1 MAACKSQCKSSSA
14 TQAKTEQHKPQ
25 IDPTKST
32 CCSLKSNPSEQA
44 DKKEIKTLLFKA
56 LFSGVLGLG
65 ILILGWMPWQPVL
78 TKHTGQLSWLCI
90 GLVTLVTMIYAG
102 GSLYKSAWNSFK
114 NHAATMDTLVSIGT
128 LAAWVFSII
137 IIIHPALL
145 PNNGT
150 KHVYFEAALI
160 IIALINI
167 GAALETRAKGK
178 TSEAIKRLMGLQ
190 VKTARRVL
198 SNGQI
203 EEVPLKELLIGD
215 HIQVR
220 PGDKIPI
227 DGEII
232 EGNSSIDE
240 AMLTGEATPVA
251 KKAGDTVF
259 GSTIN
264 QTGSFIFKVTKTG
277 KDTTLAQIIELV
289 KNAQNNKSPIVRLV
303 DKVSSYFA
311 PIVMIIS
318 MITAMIWFN
327 LGYSAGFVLTAS
339 MTVLIIACPCALGL
353 AAPISIM
360 VGTGK
365 AAEHGVLV
373 RNGEALQQAS
383 RITTVVLDKTGT
395 VTKGKPEVIQI
406 ITLNNNI
413 SEKKLLSYANALE
426 HHSEHPLAQA
436 IIQKAEAENIS
447 ENTEHTI
454 ESVKNFEAIPGH
466 GVKALINNKI
476 TVLGNHKL
484 MAAYGVDISSLEKT
498 AQEISQRAQT
508 AIYIAI
514 DHQLAGLIAVSD
526 PIKPDSKISIEQLHK
541 MGITVVMLTGDHQDT
556 AQAVAKQVGVD
567 QVIAEVLPA
576 DKAAEIIKLQQQG
589 QGENNII
596 AMVGDGIND
605 APALTQ
611 ADIGF
616 AIGAGSDIAIESAG
630 ITLIN
635 NSLQGVVN
643 AILISKATIK
653 NLKQNLLGAF
663 IYNSLG
669 VPIAAGVLYPLLGL
683 LLSPVIAAAAMACS
697 SLTVVS
703 NANRLRLFKPTKN
716 TSLDIEKI

>member
-1 MAACKSQCKSSSA
+1 MAACKSQCKSSRA
-14 TQAKTEQHKPQ
+14 TGTKTEQHKSQ

-65 ILILGWMPWQPVL
+65 ILILGWMPWQPIL
-78 TKHTGQLSWLCI
+78 TNHTGQLSWLCV
-90 GLVTLVTMIYAG
+90 GLVTLVTMIYSG

-128 LAAWVFSII
+128 LAAWMFSII

-145 PNNGT
+145 PNSGT

-240 AMLTGEATPVA
+240 AMLTGEAIPVA
-251 KKAGDTVF
+251 KKTGDTVF

-289 KNAQNNKSPIVRLV
+289 KNAQNNKSPIVKLV

-318 MITAMIWFN
+318 IITAMIWFN

-383 RITTVVLDKTGT
+383 KITTVVLDKTGT
-395 VTKGKPEVIQI
+395 VTKGKPEVTQI

-413 SEKKLLSYANALE
+413 SEKTLLSYASALE
-426 HHSEHPLAQA
+426 HQSEHPLAQA
-436 IIQKAEAENIS
+436 IIQKAEAEAENLS
-447 ENTEHTI
+447 ESTEHHI

-484 MAAYGVDISSLEKT
+484 MAASGVDVSPLEKT
-498 AQEISQRAQT
+498 AQEISQQAQT

-514 DHQLAGLIAVSD
+514 DHQLAGVIAVAD
-526 PIKPDSKISIEQLHK
+526 PIKPDSKNSIEQLQK
-541 MGITVVMLTGDHQDT
+541 MGITVVMLTGDHQNT

-589 QGENNII
+589 QGENSII

-611 ADIGF
+611 ADVGF
-616 AIGAGSDIAIESAG
+616 AIGAGSDIAIESAD

-643 AILISKATIK
+643 AILISRATIK

-663 IYNSLG
+663 IYNSFG

-697 SLTVVS
+697 SLTVVT

-716 TSLDIEKI
+716 TSLDI